1 MKAPVLAPLHSG
13 CAPQCRRV
21 AVRLYGLIL
30 FVALV
35 LGPAVHAQQSAPP
48 SQDRVPGGAEP
59 VAAES
64 ERDSWLTPAAVYD
77 GAAFANVQGGARRG
91 ATYVGNLNLRLFANL
106 GKPTGLGDLLAY
118 GNLLWIHGGD
128 PSARVGDAQRVSNL
142 SAPAEVE
149 VYEAWLQ
156 KNSED
161 GRLSLLGGL
170 YDLNSEFD
178 RLQAASLFINS
189 SFGISAAF
197 ASSGS
202 SGPSIF
208 PHTSIGLRGA
218 WKPLESLVIR
228 GAVLNGAP
236 YEHADGSRSL
246 HRSGD
251 GALFVGEV
259 AYLARPSRPG
269 KPTDERLRIGRH
281 AENPRYDDKV
291 AIGVWHYTA
300 SFDDLSSLNA
310 DGSPVRCNG
319 SSGAYLVAE
328 GNLFASEVAP
338 IKRLTGFVQA
348 GVGDQR
354 TTRFGSYLGAGITLT
369 GLLRAAGDD
378 ELGLAIATARNASH
392 YTDSQAL
399 QNQPVAPS
407 ERSIEL
413 SYLVPVDDHLAIQ
426 PDLQYVIRPNSD
438 PRLKNALALQLR
450 FEVSY

>member
-1 MKAPVLAPLHSG
+1 MP
-13 CAPQCRRV
+13 
-21 AVRLYGLIL
+21 
-30 FVALV
+30 
-35 LGPAVHAQQSAPP
+35 SAI
-48 SQDRVPGGAEP
+48 
-59 VAAES
+59 
-64 ERDSWLTPAAVYD
+64 YD
-77 GAAFANVQGGARRG
+77 GAAFANLDGGARRG
-91 ATYVGNLNLRLFANL
+91 ATYVGNLNLRLYADL

-118 GNLLWIHGGD
+118 GELLWIHGGN
-128 PSARVGDAQRVSNL
+128 PSSRVGDAQRVSNL
-142 SAPAEVE
+142 SAPAEFE

-156 KNSED
+156 KNSDD

-178 RLQAASLFINS
+178 RLQAASLFMNS

-208 PHTSIGLRGA
+208 PHTAFGLRGA
-218 WKPLESLVIR
+218 WKPVESVVVR

-246 HRSGD
+246 HRPGD
-251 GALFVGEV
+251 GALLVGEV

-269 KPTDERLRIGRH
+269 TPTGERLRIGRH
-281 AENPRYDDKV
+281 ADNPRYDNKV

-300 SFDDLSSLNA
+300 SFDDLSSVNA
-310 DGSPVRCNG
+310 DGSPVRRSG
-319 SSGAYLVAE
+319 SSGAYIVGE
-328 GNLFASEVAP
+328 GQLFASEAAP
-338 IKRLTGFVQA
+338 VKRVTGFVQA

-354 TTRFGSYLGAGITLT
+354 TTRFGSYLGAGITVT

-378 ELGLAIATARNASH
+378 ELGLAIAMARNARH
-392 YTDSQAL
+392 YADAQAL
-399 QNQPVAPS
+399 QNQPVAAS

-413 SYLVPVDDHLAIQ
+413 SYLVPVNDHLSVQ

-450 FEVSY
+450 FEISY